1 MEYIDKKLSPN
12 KKIKKEN
19 NVKYHVMEWYK

>member
-1 MEYIDKKLSPN
+1 MEILEIKLSRN